1 MRIRIAVP
9 EQFVDPTVIDA
20 ALEAVTRLDESMIRQ
35 GQAPTSHEA
44 IAAGAIW
51 RPENMGDEHF
61 DHAGTIATRGWGDC
75 DDWAPLHAATLRA
88 SGEDPGAV
96 ARVVP
101 SGPST
106 YHAIVQR
113 TDGAIEDPSVA
124 AGMKPARVGE
134 MSDEHIHILAC
145 DPHDGRV
152 YEGQLAPTVGPLS
165 LHCGPG
171 IAVRGCTIVG
181 VGKLYQARCDVP
193 LIGSPL
199 VRVHS
204 YYRRKPHHRGR
215 RVHGG
220 VTSVVGGELPYALSV
235 SAHGRTP
242 AQALGIA
249 IQGAILCGDVADMTT
264 SLDRYKLLAAHWAM
278 SGASAA
284 EVHEAL
290 VHCMHTD
297 IEALAQETG
306 QEATEYT
313 AQLLASLAHEGVQ
326 LHATGSFPHDVEQIA
341 TGIVHAVGPFTH
353 AISKAVGY
361 AA

>member
-9 EQFVDPTVIDA
+9 EQFVDPSVIDA
-20 ALEAVTRLDESMIRQ
+20 ALEAVTRLDESMIRN

-61 DHAGTIATRGWGDC
+61 DHAGTIASRGWGDC

-88 SGEDPGAV
+88 SGEDPGAF

-113 TDGAIEDPSVA
+113 TDGAIDDPSVA
-124 AGMKPARVGE
+124 AGMKPARIGE
-134 MSDEHIHILAC
+134 ISDEQIHVMAC

-204 YYRRKPHHRGR
+204 YYRRKPRGR

-235 SAHGRTP
+235 SALGHTP

-278 SGASAA
+278 GGASAA
-284 EVHEAL
+284 EVHQAL
-290 VHCMHTD
+290 IHCMLRD
-297 IEALAQETG
+297 IDALSQETG
-306 QEATEYT
+306 ESPEHYT
-313 AQLLASLAHEGVQ
+313 SQLFGALSHEGIQ
-326 LHATGSFPHDVEQIA
+326 LHATGVFFHDVEQLA

-353 AISKAVGY
+353 AIAKAVS
-361 AA
+361 